1 MKPEQLEA
9 AARRL
14 CAIRGVN
21 PDSRA
26 GMDEEGFFQSHLFRA
41 IAEVRVWLE
50 VRRAVYE
57 AGG

>member
-1 MKPEQLEA
+1 MTDAQIEP

-14 CAIRGVN
+14 CAIRLLN
-21 PDSRA
+21 PDGHA
-26 GMDEEGFFQSHLFRA
+26 GMDEEGFFQTHLFRA
-41 IAEVRVWLE
+41 IAEVRAWLE